1 MSKQHT
7 TFPPTLYRSRR
18 GWVFGVCK
26 GLATYSQI
34 GVGWIRLMAVIAM
47 MLTGFWPIVIIYIMA
62 AIFMKPAPLVAPENA
77 GDWEFYNSYTSDRK
91 MALLRL
97 KDKFDRLE
105 RRTRRIEAIVTTPEY
120 QWDRKLNS

>member
-1 MSKQHT
+1 MSKHDT
-7 TFPPTLYRSRR
+7 RFPRTLYRSRQ
-18 GWVFGVCK
+18 GWIFGVCR

-34 GVGWIRLMAVIAM
+34 NVGWFRLIAVLALI
-47 MLTGFWPIVIIYIMA
+47 LTAGWPTVIIYIMA
-62 AIFMKPAPLVAPENA
+62 AIFLKPAPLIAPESA
-77 GDWEFYNSYTSDRK
+77 EDWEFYNSYTSDRK

-97 KDKFDRLE
+97 RQKFDTLE